1 MDQQLGRKPSALR
14 LPHLHI
20 ISKDVIRCLDH
31 ISSAPNPQNQSDH
44 SNLSGKSARVVPNFW
59 PIPTPIYCL
68 ERLLKTWTRDQCQTH
83 HIIPPTRACS
93 KGHQVGL
100 TLYAPLHIGRP
111 SPREF
116 EHICICWTNCGPSGD
131 LSSPCLRL
139 WGMAGDPKGQW
150 HLALVTA
157 QKLLFCG
164 KTNEWP
170 TNGPKHTIYAQYIY
184 YQKKL
189 GSNFPSYGWFLLNE
203 VWCETLHH
211 ITIHSWRAVWYFTS
225 HNYTFMKGGVKF
237 YIA

>member
-14 LPHLHI
+14 LPHLHV

-44 SNLSGKSARVVPNFW
+44 SNLSGKSARMVPNFW

-100 TLYAPLHIGRP
+100 TLYAPLHICKP

-116 EHICICWTNCGPSGD
+116 EHICICWTNCRPSGD

-164 KTNEWP
+164 KTNTP
-170 TNGPKHTIYAQYIY
+170 QMDRNILYTHNIIYIT
-184 YQKKL
+184 K
-189 GSNFPSYGWFLLNE
+189 GSWEAIFRVTDDFYSM
-203 VWCETLHH
+203 
-211 ITIHSWRAVWYFTS
+211 R
-225 HNYTFMKGGVKF
+225 GGVKL